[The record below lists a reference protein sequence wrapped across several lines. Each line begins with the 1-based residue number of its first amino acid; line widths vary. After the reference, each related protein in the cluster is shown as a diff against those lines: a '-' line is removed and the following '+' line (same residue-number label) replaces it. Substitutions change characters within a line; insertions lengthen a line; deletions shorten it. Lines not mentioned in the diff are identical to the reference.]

1 MKPLNLLFRVFLFT
15 TLFFAWSETALP
27 QSLPDSISPLFQTN
41 KLLNLTLTLDL
52 RRVLKDVGDER
63 VEHPAL
69 ISYVTRESDTV
80 ETAIMVRTR
89 GHFRRDPM
97 NCNFP
102 PLRLNFPGDSIDK
115 GVFRGQNKL
124 KLVTHCMSRGK
135 QHEQNIL
142 KEYLAYR
149 LYNLFTEESYRVRL
163 VDITYADSRGKKDT
177 VHRMGFLIEPTGH
190 MARRNQCQRIETRN
204 VQQEQCDRLK
214 STRMAVFQ
222 YMIGNTDWSVPVPHN
237 IVLLREQPGIAPVA
251 VPYDFDWCGL
261 VDAPYA
267 VPAEN
272 LGIRDVK
279 IRVFRGFC
287 RSEEEFEQ
295 VFQEFR
301 AKKPEILSTIESIPG
316 MDEHEKKKVNRYIE
330 QFYSTLQSPLAT
342 RNEFMNNCRT
352 EKFP

>member
-1 MKPLNLLFRVFLFT
+1 
-15 TLFFAWSETALP
+15 
-27 QSLPDSISPLFQTN
+27 
-41 KLLNLTLTLDL
+41 
-52 RRVLKDVGDER
+52 
-63 VEHPAL
+63 
-69 ISYVTRESDTV
+69 
-80 ETAIMVRTR
+80 
-89 GHFRRDPM
+89 
-97 NCNFP
+97 
-102 PLRLNFPGDSIDK
+102 
-115 GVFRGQNKL
+115 
-124 KLVTHCMSRGK
+124 
-135 QHEQNIL
+135 
-142 KEYLAYR
+142 
-149 LYNLFTEESYRVRL
+149 VRL

-190 MARRNQCQRIETRN
+190 MARRNRCERIETRN

-272 LGIRDVK
+272 LGIEDVK
-279 IRVFRGFC
+279 TRLFRGFC

-301 AKKPEILSTIESIPG
+301 AKRPEILSIIESTPG
-316 MDEHEKKKVNRYIE
+316 MEEKEKKKVKRYIE
-330 QFYSTLQSPLAT
+330 QFYSTLQSPLAV